1 MKGLHFRSKSERFGI
16 DVMWLGV
23 QAFYL
28 LPTICIGKVP
38 FVKYVDIRFLH
49 LLVTIK
55 VISEEYEER

>member
-1 MKGLHFRSKSERFGI
+1 MKELHFRSKSERFGI
-16 DVMWLGV
+16 DVMWLSV

-38 FVKYVDIRFLH
+38 WVKYVDIRFLH

-55 VISEEYEER
+55 VMSEEYEER